1 MASKGSSRRRF
12 LTDGAALAGLAVGM
26 RSAGDHTLTA
36 QSARP
41 EMPRAETAK
50 PAVVA
55 PGVVAPGAKDIMLY
69 GERSRFVTAVRTRHT
84 MIGNM
89 DMHRDPNGFDAS
101 TPIDQMTGILTPA
114 PLHYVSSHGNAPP
127 DIDPTAH
134 RLMIGGMVDRPLEFT
149 IEDLKR
155 LPYVSR
161 IHYIECIAN
170 SPNPRERTLEQLHG
184 MIGCSEWTGVPL
196 SLLLKEAGVKTGGT
210 WILAEGAEPTRHGN
224 SIPMG
229 KAMLDVIVAYGQN
242 GEPIRPQQGF
252 PLRLVVP
259 GFEGKAHVKWLK
271 RVSVVDR
278 PYITYWEQSHYMN
291 TARVKERYFWEQGPK
306 SVITF
311 PAAEQRLPGPGFYN
325 ISGLA
330 WSGGGAVRRVEISSD
345 GGRTWNDAKL
355 EEPIRRMALTRFQS
369 PWTWK
374 GGEAVLQSRC
384 TDEAGQV
391 QPTAAEHEK
400 FWGGARSPHGNPIQP
415 WRVTNEGLVLNA
427 L

>member
-26 RSAGDHTLTA
+26 RSAGNQTLTA
-36 QSARP
+36 QSGRP
-41 EMPRAETAK
+41 ETAR
-50 PAVVA
+50 PAVVPA
-55 PGVVAPGAKDIMLY
+55 GVVAPGARDIMPY
-69 GERSRFVTAVRTRHT
+69 GDRSRFVTAGRTRHT

-101 TPIDQMTGILTPA
+101 TPIDQMVGILTPP

-127 DIDPTAH
+127 DIDPKHH
-134 RLMIGGMVDRPLEFT
+134 RLVISGMVDRPLEFT
-149 IEDLKR
+149 MEDLMR

-170 SPNPRERTLEQLHG
+170 SPGPTERTLEQLHG

-196 SLLLKEAGVKTGGT
+196 SLLLKEAGVKSGAT

-242 GEPIRPQQGF
+242 GEPVRPQQGF

-259 GFEGKAHVKWLK
+259 GCEGKYHVKWLK
-271 RVSVVDR
+271 RIEVVDR
-278 PYITYWEQSHYMN
+278 AYITYWEQSHFMN
-291 TARVKERYFWEQGPK
+291 AGRVKERYFIEQGPK

-311 PAAEQRLPGPGFYN
+311 PAGEQRLPGPGFYN

-330 WSGGGAVRRVEISSD
+330 WSGGGAVRRVEVSTD
-345 GGRTWNDAKL
+345 GGRTWNDAQL
-355 EEPIRRMALTRFQS
+355 HEPIRRMALTRFQS

-391 QPTAAEHEK
+391 QPTAAEHDK
-400 FWGGARSPHGNPIQP
+400 FWGGARRPHGNPIQP